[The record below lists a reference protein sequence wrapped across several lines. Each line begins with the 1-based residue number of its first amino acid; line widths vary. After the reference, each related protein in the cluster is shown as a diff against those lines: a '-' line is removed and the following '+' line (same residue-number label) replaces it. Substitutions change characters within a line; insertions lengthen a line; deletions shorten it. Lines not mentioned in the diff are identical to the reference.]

1 LLFIVV
7 IAVVIVRTSLELI
20 LCSDLEDE
28 KWAAQTVTH
37 LAQTVSS
44 SPKRTTVQKVQSCSI
59 PEGLKGRQNTVAKHA
74 KHRNTQKNKISN
86 QSV

>member
-44 SPKRTTVQKVQSCSI
+44 SPKLNR
-59 PEGLKGRQNTVAKHA
+59 
-74 KHRNTQKNKISN
+74 
-86 QSV
+86 